1 MRPQAF
7 LKLKREKVAFERREQ
22 RSLFLLKRYR
32 RFLKGRILDV
42 GCDRGWLRQLLGES
56 YVGVD
61 RRGLPDVQ
69 IDLEKVSFLPFPD
82 DSFDCVLCMDVLE
95 HLDNLH
101 YVFEEIVRVC
111 RRYLILS
118 LPNNW
123 ANARRPIARGRG
135 SIGHYGLPPEP
146 PQDRHKWFFN
156 FSEALAF
163 LKAQGEKYH
172 LHEVEILALEKPR
185 PWPIRAVRRVLWPS
199 LERYLNRY
207 AHSLW
212 VVFEKE
218 R

>member
-95 HLDNLH
+95 HLDNLEWEALRILH
-101 YVFEEIVRVC
+101 EQGVRVPRIVAFGERKSGNIVLESFCVTRKLFPLYKVVDLFKSKSPEEIIPEMVEVVKAMHDAGVFHRDLHIGNLAVHNGQIYVFDFHRCKIFRQEVP
-111 RRYLILS
+111 L
-118 LPNNW
+118 
-123 ANARRPIARGRG
+123 
-135 SIGHYGLPPEP
+135 
-146 PQDRHKWFFN
+146 QDR
-156 FSEALAF
+156 L
-163 LKAQGEKYH
+163 
-172 LHEVEILALEKPR
+172 
-185 PWPIRAVRRVLWPS
+185 
-199 LERYLNRY
+199 
-207 AHSLW
+207 
-212 VVFEKE
+212 
-218 R
+218 